1 MKLSQKLIVTIEDVI
16 YRTTYADLDDKL
28 KALATRLEDSDM
40 PILGVSCVHLNSGN
54 ATLYVGIKYAGA
66 VPKTA
71 KKEKL
76 FGYDQDEFMAKQYR

>member
-1 MKLSQKLIVTIEDVI
+1 MKLSQKLIVTIEDLE

-28 KALATRLEDSDM
+28 KPLATRLESSEM
-40 PILGVSCVHLNSGN
+40 PILGVSGVHVTSGN

-66 VPKTA
+66 VPKTV
-71 KKEKL
+71 KKVEL